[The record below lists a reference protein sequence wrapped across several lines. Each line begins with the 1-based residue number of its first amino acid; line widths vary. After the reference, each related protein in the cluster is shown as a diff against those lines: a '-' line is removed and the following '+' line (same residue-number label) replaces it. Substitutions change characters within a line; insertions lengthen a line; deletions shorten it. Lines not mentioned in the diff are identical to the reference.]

1 MEYYLN
7 MAAASLRAFLVPTM
21 AQIASVHSLIFMLRF
36 GGLGAVNSAKE
47 VGDPPL
53 DFILSLLGTD
63 KLEDKSE
70 LSSNESLNNKKNSK
84 TYRQKSTNFFD
95 FSFIF
100 VDVLFMFA
108 LAQLGCALSMLSWLN
123 LLAEP
128 DHIEAQRLSS
138 SLR

>member
-1 MEYYLN
+1 

-70 LSSNESLNNKKNSK
+70 LSSNESLNKKKSK

-95 FSFIF
+95 FSFLSF
-100 VDVLFMFA
+100 LLMFLFMFA

>member
-1 MEYYLN
+1 

-70 LSSNESLNNKKNSK
+70 LSSNESLNKKKSK

-95 FSFIF
+95 FSFLF
-100 VDVLFMFA
+100 VGVFVYVCSRRSRSAWLRTQYA
-108 LAQLGCALSMLSWLN
+108 QLAQFKYLLSL
-123 LLAEP
+123 
-128 DHIEAQRLSS
+128 IT
-138 SLR
+138 

>member
-1 MEYYLN
+1 MYLN
-7 MAAASLRAFLVPTM
+7 MAAASLRAFLVPTI

>member
-1 MEYYLN
+1 
-7 MAAASLRAFLVPTM
+7 M
-21 AQIASVHSLIFMLRF
+21 AQMASVHSLIFILRF

-70 LSSNESLNNKKNSK
+70 LSSNESLNKKKSK

-128 DHIEAQRLSS
+128 EHST
-138 SLR
+138 

>member
-1 MEYYLN
+1 

-21 AQIASVHSLIFMLRF
+21 AQMASVHSLIFILRF

-70 LSSNESLNNKKNSK
+70 LSSNESLNNKKKSK

>member
-1 MEYYLN
+1 

-70 LSSNESLNNKKNSK
+70 LSSNESLNKKKIKN
-84 TYRQKSTNFFD
+84 YRQKSTKFFD
-95 FSFIF
+95 FFSFLF
-100 VDVLFMFA
+100 FSMFLFMFA

-128 DHIEAQRLSS
+128 DHIEAQHSAAPLDSY
-138 SLR
+138 

>member
-1 MEYYLN
+1 
-7 MAAASLRAFLVPTM
+7 MAAASLRAFLVPTI

>member
-1 MEYYLN
+1 

-21 AQIASVHSLIFMLRF
+21 AQIASVHSLIFILRF

>member
-1 MEYYLN
+1 

-70 LSSNESLNNKKNSK
+70 LSSNESLNKKKIKN
-84 TYRQKSTNFFD
+84 YRQKSTKFFD
-95 FSFIF
+95 FFFLF
-100 VDVLFMFA
+100 VFLDVFVYVCSCSAWLRTQYVQ
-108 LAQLGCALSMLSWLN
+108 LAQFTY
-123 LLAEP
+123 
-128 DHIEAQRLSS
+128 
-138 SLR
+138 

>member
-1 MEYYLN
+1 

-70 LSSNESLNNKKNSK
+70 LSSNESLNKKKSII
-84 TYRQKSTNFFD
+84 YRQKSTNFFD

-100 VDVLFMFA
+100 VDVFVYVCSRSAWLRTQYA
-108 LAQLGCALSMLSWLN
+108 QLAQFTC
-123 LLAEP
+123 
-128 DHIEAQRLSS
+128 
-138 SLR
+138 

>member
-1 MEYYLN
+1 
-7 MAAASLRAFLVPTM
+7 MAAASLRAFLVPTI
-21 AQIASVHSLIFMLRF
+21 AQIASVHSLIFILRF

>member
-1 MEYYLN
+1 
-7 MAAASLRAFLVPTM
+7 MAAASLRAFLVPTI

-70 LSSNESLNNKKNSK
+70 LSSNESLNNKKKSK
-84 TYRQKSTNFFD
+84 TYRQKSTNLIFL
-95 FSFIF
+95 SF
-100 VDVLFMFA
+100 LLMFC
-108 LAQLGCALSMLSWLN
+108 LCLLSLSLVAHSVCSAGSIY
-123 LLAEP
+123 LL
-128 DHIEAQRLSS
+128 
-138 SLR
+138 SLIT

>member
-1 MEYYLN
+1 

-21 AQIASVHSLIFMLRF
+21 AQMASVHSLIFILRF

-70 LSSNESLNNKKNSK
+70 LSSNESLNKKKKSK

-100 VDVLFMFA
+100 VDVFVYVCSRSAWLRTQYA
-108 LAQLGCALSMLSWLN
+108 QLAQFTC
-123 LLAEP
+123 
-128 DHIEAQRLSS
+128 
-138 SLR
+138 

>member
-1 MEYYLN
+1 
-7 MAAASLRAFLVPTM
+7 MAAASLRAFLVPTI

-70 LSSNESLNNKKNSK
+70 LSSNESLNKKKSK
-84 TYRQKSTNFFD
+84 TYRQKSTNIFD

-100 VDVLFMFA
+100 VDVFVYVCSRSAWLRTQYA
-108 LAQLGCALSMLSWLN
+108 QLAQFTC
-123 LLAEP
+123 
-128 DHIEAQRLSS
+128 
-138 SLR
+138 

>member
-1 MEYYLN
+1 
-7 MAAASLRAFLVPTM
+7 MAAASLRAFLVPTI

-128 DHIEAQRLSS
+128 DHIEAQHSAAPLDSY
-138 SLR
+138 

>member
-1 MEYYLN
+1 
-7 MAAASLRAFLVPTM
+7 MAAASLRAFLVPTI

-70 LSSNESLNNKKNSK
+70 LSSNESLNNKKKSK
-84 TYRQKSTNFFD
+84 TYRQKSTNLIFL
-95 FSFIF
+95 SFLLMF
-100 VDVLFMFA
+100 LFMFA

-128 DHIEAQRLSS
+128 HHIDAQRLSS

>member
-1 MEYYLN
+1 
-7 MAAASLRAFLVPTM
+7 M
-21 AQIASVHSLIFMLRF
+21 AQMASVHSLIFILRF